1 MSVVRGAA
9 VFAAILVF
17 VPVVAR
23 AQSLGEIAAKERQ
36 RREAAQKKPPTKVFT
51 EDDLTNDKNAKSGFS
66 APGGKEAAP
75 EAAEADASAEK
86 KAVPAGEKKKTEDE
100 LRAEQQEAWQKK
112 LLDAEKRLQT
122 FQDTKATLERDLNG
136 TGLATYTATRETLLK
151 LVEDANKNIASAQA
165 EIETLTNEGRQMGF
179 SR

>member
-75 EAAEADASAEK
+75 EAAETDAGTEK

-100 LRAEQQEAWQKK
+100 LRAEQQTAWQKK
-112 LLDAEKRLQT
+112 LEDAEKRLQT
-122 FQDTKATLERDLNG
+122 FQDTKAALERELNG
-136 TGLATYTATRETLLK
+136 LAAYTTSRETLLK
-151 LVEDANKNIASAQA
+151 LIEDANKNIASAQSD
-165 EIETLTNEGRQMGF
+165 IETLTNEGRQNGY